1 MPPDDGNAGGGEV
14 ARPTVQAS
22 SEEARERNRKR
33 MHEQRRSQ
41 GVRPRKAAMSREDR
55 LASRAAARAKR
66 KRQAGKANC
75 AEDGD
80 VEEEVDDDQEDDA
93 DAGDNNSGGGGPGGG
108 GGGGGGGSGGGAGMT
123 GQGSRHSKRNKH

>member
-1 MPPDDGNAGGGEV
+1 MAG
-14 ARPTVQAS
+14 
-22 SEEARERNRKR
+22 
-33 MHEQRRSQ
+33 
-41 GVRPRKAAMSREDR
+41 
-55 LASRAAARAKR
+55 AAARAKT

-108 GGGGGGGSGGGAGMT
+108 GGGGGGGSGGGACMSLT
-123 GQGSRHSKRNKH
+123 GQGSRHSKRNKP